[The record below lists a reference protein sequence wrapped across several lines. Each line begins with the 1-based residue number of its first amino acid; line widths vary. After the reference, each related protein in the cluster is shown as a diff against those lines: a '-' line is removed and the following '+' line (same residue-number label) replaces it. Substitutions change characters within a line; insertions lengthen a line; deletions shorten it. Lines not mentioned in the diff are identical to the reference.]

1 MREDLDMDK
10 LIMKIVNTNDKIF
23 IDKLLA
29 NSNNINLFNKEE
41 IKKLTGKSN

>member
-1 MREDLDMDK
+1 MDK

-29 NSNNINLFNKEE
+29 YSNNINLFNEEE
-41 IKKLTGKSN
+41 IKKLTVKFN